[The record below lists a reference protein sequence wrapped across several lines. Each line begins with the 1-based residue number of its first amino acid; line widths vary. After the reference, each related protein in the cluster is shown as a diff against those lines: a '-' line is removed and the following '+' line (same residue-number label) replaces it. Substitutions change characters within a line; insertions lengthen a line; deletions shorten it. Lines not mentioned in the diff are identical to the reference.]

1 MGRRTSKMNL
11 DTTMSIDLDEV
22 EAFVTSK
29 KFTGFLVNNTS
40 DLGIAAFILQTVME
54 KIDEY
59 RSEQ

>member
-1 MGRRTSKMNL
+1 MNL